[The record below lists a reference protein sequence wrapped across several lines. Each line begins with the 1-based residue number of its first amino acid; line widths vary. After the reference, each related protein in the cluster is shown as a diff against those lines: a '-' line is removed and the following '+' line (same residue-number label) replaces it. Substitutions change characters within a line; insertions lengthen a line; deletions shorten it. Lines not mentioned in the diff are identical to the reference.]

1 MRRPTLSGL
10 RASLPSAAG
19 TRRLVGAS
27 LVDSLGTGLFLA
39 GSALFFTR
47 VLRLSALEVGV
58 GLSLAGVAGVLA
70 MIPVGLL
77 ADRIGGKRT
86 IVGLYLWRGCC
97 FTAYPFARSPA
108 AFFTL
113 AFLIGAAE
121 WSGGPVLQGI
131 VGTLEGNDARV
142 RTMAAIFSVRNAGFS
157 AGAVLATV
165 VLATRNTTAFSGL
178 VFADAATFFIVAA
191 LLTRLPA
198 ATNEAG
204 RGQRDAARQQR
215 GRQGTRVPGFRFL
228 ALSALNGVLFL
239 HTVLLS
245 AGLPLWIATKTTA
258 PPAIIGA
265 IVVLNTIM
273 AIFLQVPLSR
283 GSTDLRSAARR
294 QSWAGGCLAA
304 CCLIIALTTRTGSAE
319 TAVLAIAAAVA
330 LTLGEIWQGV
340 GAWRLSFALAP
351 PDQRS
356 YYLSVYELGTSA
368 ATAAGPALIT
378 WAVIGNKAAGWGG
391 LAAVFLATG
400 LLVVLITSRLQ
411 AVTPAETVTAQ
422 G

>member
-1 MRRPTLSGL
+1 MPRPTLSGL
-10 RASLPSAAG
+10 RASLPAARG
-19 TRRLVGAS
+19 TRRLVASS

-47 VLRLSALEVGV
+47 VLRLSVAEVGV
-58 GLSLAGVAGVLA
+58 GLSLAGVAGFLA
-70 MIPVGLL
+70 MIPIGLL
-77 ADRIGGKRT
+77 ADGIGGKRT
-86 IVGLYLWRGCC
+86 IVALYVWRGCC

-108 AFFTL
+108 VFFTL

-121 WSGGPVLQGI
+121 WSGGPVVQGI
-131 VGTLEGNDARV
+131 VGVLEGSEARV
-142 RTMAAIFSVRNAGFS
+142 RTMATIFSVRNVGFS
-157 AGAVLATV
+157 VGAVLATV
-165 VLATRNTTAFSGL
+165 VLATRDSTAFSGL

-198 ATNEAG
+198 ATNKAG
-204 RGQRDAARQQR
+204 HGRRRAARQQR
-215 GRQGTRVPGFRFL
+215 GRQGARIPGLRFL

-245 AGLPLWIATKTTA
+245 AGLPLWIATRTTA

-265 IVVLNTIM
+265 IVVLNTVLV
-273 AIFLQVPLSR
+273 IFLQVPMSQ
-283 GSTDLRSAARR
+283 GSSDLRSAARR
-294 QSWAGGCLAA
+294 QYWAGCCLAA
-304 CCLIIALTTRTGSAE
+304 CCLIVALTTRTGSAL
-319 TAVLAIAAAVA
+319 TAILAIAAAVA
-330 LTLGEIWQGV
+330 LTLGEIWQGA

-368 ATAAGPALIT
+368 ATAVGPALIT
-378 WAVIGNKAAGWGG
+378 WAVIGNRAAGWGG
-391 LAAVFLATG
+391 LAAVFIATG
-400 LLVVLITSRLQ
+400 LAVALIASRLEP
-411 AVTPAETVTAQ
+411 VTQAETVTSQ